1 MAERD
6 EVDRATGARRMV
18 APRHVKLGDRMIL
31 QTARFAIVAN
41 PDAGDEPY
49 SSLNT
54 SGSSRRWAN
63 TSWLKRSNRLESG
76 PLRSQERCN
85 AHL

>member
-1 MAERD
+1 MRLKGAARRFATMAERD

-41 PDAGDEPY
+41 PDAGDEP
-49 SSLNT
+49 
-54 SGSSRRWAN
+54 
-63 TSWLKRSNRLESG
+63 
-76 PLRSQERCN
+76 
-85 AHL
+85 

>member
-41 PDAGDEPY
+41 PDAGDEP
-49 SSLNT
+49 
-54 SGSSRRWAN
+54 
-63 TSWLKRSNRLESG
+63 
-76 PLRSQERCN
+76 
-85 AHL
+85 